1 MLIARFLAWSLF
13 SCVLM
18 SFVEHQ
24 VHARMMHKPFFLS
37 NRFEVFKKVFLHHA
51 TLHHGTYAVNFADE
65 PVGRGEDKGIRLSV
79 LEGVTESLVFAVPFA
94 LFSVTGATAFV
105 FVVALHH
112 TIWNMIHLEM
122 HKPEHRFFSQ
132 WPVYKYLARHHLMH
146 HKYPSKNMNV
156 VFPLA
161 DFVLGTNVRP
171 KRSDLVEFHR
181 AKLLRRQKNARAV
194 PQYN

>member
-1 MLIARFLAWSLF
+1 MLFVRFLAWTIF

-24 VHARMMHKPFFLS
+24 VHAKMMHKPFFLS
-37 NRFEVFKKVFLHHA
+37 SRFSAFKKVFLHHA
-51 TLHHGTYAVNFADE
+51 TLHHGTYAVQFADQ
-65 PVGRGEDKGIRLSV
+65 PVPSGEDKGIRLSV
-79 LEGVTESLVFAVPFA
+79 LEGVTESLLFA
-94 LFSVTGATAFV
+94 LPLAFVSVTGAISFV

-122 HKPEHRFFSQ
+122 HKPEQRFFSQ

-161 DFVLGTNVRP
+161 DFVLGTNVSPR
-171 KRSDLVEFHR
+171 RSDLVEFHR
-181 AKLLRRQKNARAV
+181 AKLLRRQKISSI
-194 PQYN
+194 PQFD